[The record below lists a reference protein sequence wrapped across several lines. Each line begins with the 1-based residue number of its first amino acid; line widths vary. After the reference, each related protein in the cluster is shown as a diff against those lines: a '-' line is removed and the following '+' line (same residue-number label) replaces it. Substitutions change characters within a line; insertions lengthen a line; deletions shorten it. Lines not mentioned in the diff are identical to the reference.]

1 MVLLLIKEE
10 PMKLAMAEAD
20 ELQPALE
27 VLNAGQGSREELD
40 TKCNKPRFQIKSY
53 QISEPPALPR

>member
-1 MVLLLIKEE
+1 MVVLLIKEE

-27 VLNAGQGSREELD
+27 VLNAGQGSREELHD
-40 TKCNKPRFQIKSY
+40 RPRFQIKSY
-53 QISEPPALPR
+53 